1 MSDAQDIIETAQLA
15 VEPTRLEPGQVYLVM
30 GEDGNQRVVDTL
42 KYSEHPARTIADREV
57 RDIRSFLTYLD
68 KHSVEGQTEVYAD
81 PTTSKIVAVIDAHG
95 PAGTHA
101 GNQAHVLSLGLVHT
115 NPWLKWKALDGK
127 ELTQLQF
134 ANFIEENAA
143 DIMDP
148 TPATMLEL
156 AQHFQG
162 ATKVDWKSGQRL
174 ANGQV
179 QLGYEETVEARAGQ
193 KGDLEIPAE
202 FAIVLRPYVG
212 GEPYKVRA
220 RFRYRLAGGNVHM
233 TYLLDR
239 PEAVL
244 ENAFQDIVNVLQI
257 GIPSENVVVREGG
270 DGVQGL
276 ELALPAVS
284 GHTPVLVGKPSRA

>member
-15 VEPTRLEPGQVYLVM
+15 VAPVPIEPGKLYLTLN
-30 GEDGNQRVVDTL
+30 GDGQQRVVDTTPYL
-42 KYSEHPARTIADREV
+42 DYPDKVVAQREV
-57 RDIRSFLTYLD
+57 RDIRSFLTYLQ
-68 KHSVEGQTEVYAD
+68 KHSIEDETEVYAD
-81 PTTSKIVAVIDAHG
+81 PTTSKIIAVIDSHG
-95 PAGTHA
+95 PADTHA
-101 GNQAHVLSLGLVHT
+101 GNQGHSVSLGLVHT
-115 NPWLKWKALDGK
+115 SPWLKWKEFDGK
-127 ELTQLQF
+127 ELNQLQF

-148 TPATMLEL
+148 TPATMLEI

-162 ATKVDWKSGQRL
+162 ATKVEWVNGQRL

-179 QLGYEETVEARAGQ
+179 RLGFEEKVEARAGQ

-202 FAIVLRPYVG
+202 FFIVLRPYVG
-212 GEPYKVRA
+212 GEPYKVRV
-220 RFRYRLAGGNVHM
+220 RFRYRLVSGNVLM

-284 GHTPVLVGKPSRA
+284 GHTPVLVGKPSRV